1 MVARRIIACMDVRD
15 GRVVKGVNFLNLRDM
30 GDPVELGK
38 RYRDQGA
45 DELVYLDIAATVAGK
60 KIRVDLVRA
69 IARNLDIPF
78 TVGGGIRNECDV
90 EVLLE
95 AGADKVTVNSAA
107 VSNPGLITRLARAFG
122 SQCVVVAVDA
132 GIVAGSHR
140 VFVNGGRKPTTLD
153 VVAWTIEAANHGA
166 GEILLTSMERDGTG
180 SGYDTGL
187 LRRVSMAVSC
197 PLIASGGGGE
207 LEDFA
212 AALEQGGADA
222 VLAAG
227 VFHSGRF
234 TISQV
239 KDFLAA
245 RSICVRRE
253 A

>member
-1 MVARRIIACMDVRD
+1 MVACRIISCMDVRA
-15 GRVVKGVNFLNLRDM
+15 GRVVKGVHFLNLRDM

-45 DELVYLDIAATVAGK
+45 DELVYLDIAATVSRQK
-60 KIRVDLVRA
+60 VRVDLVRA

-78 TVGGGIRNECDV
+78 TVGGGIRNEHDV
-90 EVLLE
+90 ETLLE
-95 AGADKVTVNSAA
+95 AGADKVSVNSAA
-107 VSNPGLITRLARAFG
+107 VFDPGLITRLARAFG

-140 VFVNGGRKPTTLD
+140 VFVNGGRTPTAHE
-153 VVAWTIEAANHGA
+153 VVAWTLEAANRGA

-187 LRRVSMAVSC
+187 LRRVSTTVSC
-197 PLIASGGGGE
+197 PLIASGGGGR
-207 LEDFA
+207 LDDFA

-227 VFHSGRF
+227 VFHSGRY
-234 TISQV
+234 TINQV
-239 KDFLAA
+239 KEYLAA
-245 RSICVRRE
+245 RSICVRRDR
-253 A
+253 

>member
-1 MVARRIIACMDVRD
+1 MLARRIIACMDVRD
-15 GRVVKGVNFLNLRDM
+15 GRVVKGVNFLNLRDV
-30 GDPVELGK
+30 GDPVELGI

-45 DELVYLDIAATVAGK
+45 DELVYLDIAATVTGRK
-60 KIRVDLVRA
+60 VRTELVRA

-78 TVGGGIRNECDV
+78 TVGGGIGCEHDV
-90 EVLLE
+90 AELLA
-95 AGADKVTVNSAA
+95 AGADKVTINSAA
-107 VSNPGLITRLARAFG
+107 VFSPQLIDRLARAFG

-140 VFVNGGRKPTTLD
+140 VFVNGGREATQRD
-153 VVAWTIEAANHGA
+153 VVAWSLEAVDRGA

-180 SGYDTGL
+180 SGFDTGL
-187 LRRVSMAVSC
+187 LHRVSTAVSC

-212 AALEQGGADA
+212 SALVQGKADA

-245 RSICVRRE
+245 CSICVRRDR
-253 A
+253 